1 MYKYSEE
8 QESRIRADR
17 EELKRLRSN
26 KRIVKAAARGGVLS
40 IPGEVLKRAREEAQ
54 RCDSYIAGLD
64 GVERII
70 FEKHYGGG
78 VSLAIV
84 GELIGR
90 SGNSCADIIRRQLA
104 TRSLDGSSG
113 EAAAA
118 KRHKPRPKSRRR
130 KGGEE

>member
-1 MYKYSEE
+1 MYKYGEE
-8 QESRIRADR
+8 QERKIKSDR
-17 EELKRLRSN
+17 EELKRLQSN
-26 KRIVKAAARGGVLS
+26 KRIVRAAARGGTIS
-40 IPGEVLKRAREEAQ
+40 IPEEVVERARCEAR
-54 RCDSYIAGLD
+54 RCEDYIAGLS
-64 GVERII
+64 GIERII
-70 FEKHYGGG
+70 FERHYGSG

-113 EAAAA
+113 EAATA
-118 KRHKPRPKSRRR
+118 KRQRPRPERRRR

>member
-1 MYKYSEE
+1 MYKYSNE

-40 IPGEVLKRAREEAQ
+40 IPGEVVKRAREEAQ
-54 RCDSYIAGLD
+54 RCEQYIAGLD
-64 GVERII
+64 GIERII
-70 FEKHYGGG
+70 FDKHYGGG

-113 EAAAA
+113 EAATA
-118 KRHKPRPKSRRR
+118 KRQRPRPQSRRR